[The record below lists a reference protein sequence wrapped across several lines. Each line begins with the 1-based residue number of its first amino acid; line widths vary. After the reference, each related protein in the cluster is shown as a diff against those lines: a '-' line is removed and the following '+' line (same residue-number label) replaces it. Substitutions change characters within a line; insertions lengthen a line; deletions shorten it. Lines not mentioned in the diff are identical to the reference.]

1 VARELSGVQFSSP
14 GGATIVSSFNVLKH
28 ILDRYIFRLAAMSN
42 AEAMFTGIRAIS
54 TFAHKTVGARH
65 LSFWLVKQNDQPCYV
80 LVVWTMTAIGATHLH
95 RVLLVDDYVPIRII
109 LRNILTAYVDLRI
122 VGEACDGKQAIEQ
135 VAACQPDII
144 LMDYNMPMM
153 NGIEAARLIK
163 TSWEETVIIGL
174 CTVQDTYI
182 TEGFLEAGALAV
194 IFKDRIDHLHST
206 IREAF
211 LKRASSDYLVTQ
223 H

>member
-1 VARELSGVQFSSP
+1 
-14 GGATIVSSFNVLKH
+14 
-28 ILDRYIFRLAAMSN
+28 
-42 AEAMFTGIRAIS
+42 
-54 TFAHKTVGARH
+54 
-65 LSFWLVKQNDQPCYV
+65 
-80 LVVWTMTAIGATHLH
+80 
-95 RVLLVDDYVPIRII
+95 
-109 LRNILTAYVDLRI
+109 